1 MDLSLKPFKEL
12 IETKLRENLFLFR
25 KIRKLRKFKPYIE
38 KLIHNSIL
46 KIIKET
52 KMAVNGFQ
60 IFIFDTYIS
69 VKNIQID
76 QKFLNENLNFSLKN
90 YYYKTDL

>member
-60 IFIFDTYIS
+60 IFIFDIY
-69 VKNIQID
+69 ID

-90 YYYKTDL
+90 YFYKTDL

>member
-60 IFIFDTYIS
+60 IFIFDIY
-69 VKNIQID
+69 ID